1 MEDYAAKRNRIIEV
15 LNGTDASFEFKNKLI
30 SKYSDQ
36 YKGWESQRSN
46 RYDPES
52 IPSYRVAVDE
62 EGNVIFATNK
72 QIQIG
77 GLSPVES
84 TRGGAAR
91 GRPGQ
96 KFFTLAYEI
105 SANREDKDKFMA
117 VVNKIFDEGLLGI
130 TDADEAKIVQ
140 EILREINLRA
150 QKREES
156 GLSALK
162 ALLEGENTQTN
173 VGDESELQAR
183 MRVLKAAGLD
193 RETVR
198 AILIKEGLLD
208 G

>member
-1 MEDYAAKRNRIIEV
+1 
-15 LNGTDASFEFKNKLI
+15 
-30 SKYSDQ
+30 
-36 YKGWESQRSN
+36 
-46 RYDPES
+46 
-52 IPSYRVAVDE
+52 
-62 EGNVIFATNK
+62 
-72 QIQIG
+72 
-77 GLSPVES
+77 
-84 TRGGAAR
+84 
-91 GRPGQ
+91 
-96 KFFTLAYEI
+96 
-105 SANREDKDKFMA
+105 MA

-193 RETVR
+193 SETVR